1 MLKSIKN
8 LLKFCF
14 FKENNV
20 IEKQISSEP
29 KIKKI
34 KKHILNKKI

>member
-14 FKENNV
+14 FKENNN
-20 IEKQISSEP
+20 IKKQISFEP

-34 KKHILNKKI
+34 KKQFLNKKN